1 MSDLFKIF
9 FGLILQPPTGQQSYF
24 TTNSFSTEFDIHQKG
39 LLALT
44 TTRMFLFF
52 FFERWIHNSLQVTK
66 PYRSINYNGD
76 TKFIYIVYLG
86 GMFIEAEKYKD
97 LLLLLA
103 NKIFDESNG
112 KTVLCI
118 ITFPLISIINVLLLT
133 WRPAFLLGAMMRY
146 IPKLD
151 IKSPALL
158 HKPIVSSDVW
168 LMGHSAGGL
177 AFDVG
182 KNYFKGIISVASI
195 RPYMQSTFGSNQ
207 KPSLILASEFDGFL
221 PPAVFAGLLE
231 PHARQMSPVFEASQ
245 FPPFSLDPA
254 FTYPKA
260 TAHTSTSTDYLRYN
274 TQASVLL
281 MEGLNH
287 LQYADNQLPEKT
299 AKTHRSDLI
308 SNKSLEQAHD
318 EIATTIATFLS
329 IHEHTGSNAQQEQ
342 QLIDHRQRSYAYLK
356 PFMLTWSGEL
366 DRYLVKQFQMFLIHN
381 VQTVTKSSEPKST
394 IILCNKCV
402 SPSEFMYSKAFL
414 QANRR
419 EDELYLETSYIA
431 VNSLEHFLNY
441 TGKPNSIHAML
452 PHASSIILVKCKTMA
467 SIYEALTAV
476 SGADLPSEKF
486 LEELDRLTLSRVA
499 AFNQLTLNYALSLV
513 PQRVRE
519 DYLARGRRLEFAPD
533 EALPSPQLWFKA
545 KLGVEAQGGD
555 FLTSTKASTTVRSP
569 VLYAGRSTPGPVP
582 PTPQRMWDFY
592 YVKLISVGF
601 ALEWIY
607 TYSRR

>member
-1 MSDLFKIF
+1 MSDLFKLF
-9 FGLILQPPTGQQSYF
+9 FGLIQQPPTGQQSFF
-24 TTNSFSTEFDIHQKG
+24 TTNSFSKEFDIHQKG

-44 TTRMFLFF
+44 TTRSLLYFL
-52 FFERWIHNSLQVTK
+52 FERWIHNSLQVTK
-66 PYRSINYNGD
+66 PYRTINHNED
-76 TKFIYIVYLG
+76 TKFIYIIYLG

-151 IKSPALL
+151 IKSPTL
-158 HKPIVSSDVW
+158 HKPIACSDVW

-177 AFDVG
+177 AFDMG

-231 PHARQMSPVFEASQ
+231 PHARQMSPAFESSQ
-245 FPPFSLDPA
+245 FPPFSLDPS
-254 FTYPKA
+254 FTYP
-260 TAHTSTSTDYLRYN
+260 TASVHTSTSTDYLRYN

-299 AKTHRSDLI
+299 AKTHRSDLV
-308 SNKSLEQAHD
+308 SNKSLEQAHE

-329 IHEHTGSNAQQEQ
+329 IHEHTGSNAQREQ
-342 QLIDHRQRSYAYLK
+342 LLIEHRQRSYAHLR
-356 PFMLTWSGEL
+356 PFMLTWSGEM
-366 DRYLVKQFQMFLIHN
+366 DRYLVKQFLLFLINN
-381 VQTVTKSSEPKST
+381 VQTVTKSAEPKSS
-394 IILCNKCV
+394 IILCNKCT

-419 EDELYLETSYIA
+419 EDELYLEASYIA

-441 TGKPNSIHAML
+441 TGRLNSIHSML
-452 PHASSIILVKCKTMA
+452 PHASSILLVKCKTMT
-467 SIYEALTAV
+467 SIYDALAAG

-486 LEELDRLTLSRVA
+486 LEELDRLTLTCVA

-519 DYLARGRRLEFAPD
+519 DYLARGRRLEFATD

-545 KLGVEAQGGD
+545 KLRVEAQGGD
-555 FLTSTKASTTVRSP
+555 FLISTKAFTTVRSP
-569 VLYAGRSTPGPVP
+569 VLYAGRSIPGAP
-582 PTPQRMWDFY
+582 PTSQRMSDFY